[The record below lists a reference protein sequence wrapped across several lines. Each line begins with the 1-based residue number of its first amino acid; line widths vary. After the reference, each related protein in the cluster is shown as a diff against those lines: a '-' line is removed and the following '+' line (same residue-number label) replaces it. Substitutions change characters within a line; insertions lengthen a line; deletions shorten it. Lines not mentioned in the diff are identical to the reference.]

1 MYRQSAKSPPC
12 IDSRRNSHHV
22 LTIGEIP
29 AMYRQSAESPLC
41 INNQRNPHHVL
52 IISGISTVYRQ
63 TSESPPCIDSRRNSH
78 HVSTVI
84 GIPAMKRQTSK
95 SPRYSCDWATARTC
109 AIPRPAL
116 AGSRR
121 RGGIRRRQR
130 RPDCLTSA
138 LPPTDMSTYNSK
150 AGQAVR
156 TCPVLY
162 YRGICLMNCH
172 HPDGSFSLRY
182 EANRGQLAVSGIT
195 G

>member
-1 MYRQSAKSPPC
+1 M
-12 IDSRRNSHHV
+12 V
-22 LTIGEIP
+22 
-29 AMYRQSAESPLC
+29 YRQSAESPLC
-41 INNQRNPHHVL
+41 IDSWRNPR
-52 IISGISTVYRQ
+52 GIA
-63 TSESPPCIDSRRNSH
+63 
-78 HVSTVI
+78 VI
-84 GIPAMKRQTSK
+84 GRLLGPVLYHDRRLPAR
-95 SPRYSCDWATARTC
+95 DAA
-109 AIPRPAL
+109 
-116 AGSRR
+116 
-121 RGGIRRRQR
+121 GGIRRRQR

-182 EANRGQLAVSGIT
+182 EANRGQLSVSGIT

>member
-1 MYRQSAKSPPC
+1 MVYRQ
-12 IDSRRNSHHV
+12 
-22 LTIGEIP
+22 L
-29 AMYRQSAESPLC
+29 AESPLC
-41 INNQRNPHHVL
+41 IDSQRNPRHV
-52 IISGISTVYRQ
+52 STVSEISTVYRQ
-63 TSESPPCIDSRRNSH
+63 TSESPPCIDSQRNLR
-78 HVSTVI
+78 HVSTVSE
-84 GIPAMKRQTSK
+84 IPAMFDRHRN
-95 SPRYSCDWATARTC
+95 PR
-109 AIPRPAL
+109 
-116 AGSRR
+116 
-121 RGGIRRRQR
+121 GIRRRQR

-182 EANRGQLAVSGIT
+182 EANRGQLSVSGIT

>member
-1 MYRQSAKSPPC
+1 
-12 IDSRRNSHHV
+12 
-22 LTIGEIP
+22 
-29 AMYRQSAESPLC
+29 MYRQSAESPLC
-41 INNQRNPHHVL
+41 INNQRNPHHETTVG
-52 IISGISTVYRQ
+52 GIPTMYRQ
-63 TSESPPCIDSRRNSH
+63 SAESPPCIDSRRNSH
-78 HVSTVI
+78 CVSTVSE
-84 GIPAMKRQTSK
+84 IPAMYRQSAK
-95 SPRYSCDWATARTC
+95 SPPCIDSQRNPRGIAVIGRLLGPVLYHDRHLPARDG
-109 AIPRPAL
+109 A
-116 AGSRR
+116 
-121 RGGIRRRQR
+121 GGIRRRQR

-182 EANRGQLAVSGIT
+182 EANRGQLSVSGIT

>member
-1 MYRQSAKSPPC
+1 M
-12 IDSRRNSHHV
+12 ISRHGVSTV
-22 LTIGEIP
+22 GGIP

-41 INNQRNPHHVL
+41 IDSQRNLRHETTV
-52 IISGISTVYRQ
+52 SGIPTMYRQ
-63 TSESPPCIDSRRNSH
+63 SAESPPGIDRHRNSRGIA
-78 HVSTVI
+78 VI
-84 GIPAMKRQTSK
+84 GRLLGPVLYHDRRLPAR
-95 SPRYSCDWATARTC
+95 DGA
-109 AIPRPAL
+109 
-116 AGSRR
+116 
-121 RGGIRRRQR
+121 GGIRRRQR

-182 EANRGQLAVSGIT
+182 EANRGQLSVSGIT

>member
-1 MYRQSAKSPPC
+1 MVYRQLAKSPLCIDRQLNLHCVSIISGIPTMKRQSAEFPPCIDSQRNPRHVSTVGGIPTVYRQSAKSPPC
-12 IDSRRNSHHV
+12 IDS
-22 LTIGEIP
+22 
-29 AMYRQSAESPLC
+29 
-41 INNQRNPHHVL
+41 QRNPR
-52 IISGISTVYRQ
+52 GIA
-63 TSESPPCIDSRRNSH
+63 
-78 HVSTVI
+78 VI
-84 GIPAMKRQTSK
+84 GRLLGPVLYHDRHLPAR
-95 SPRYSCDWATARTC
+95 DGA
-109 AIPRPAL
+109 
-116 AGSRR
+116 
-121 RGGIRRRQR
+121 GGIRRRQR

-182 EANRGQLAVSGIT
+182 EANRGQLSVSGIT